1 MSKKVKDMQI
11 VEIEAEL
18 GVDEVNSVR
27 KELLKDYLRWKSMV

>member
-1 MSKKVKDMQI
+1 MSKKVKDMDI

-18 GVDEVNSVR
+18 GVDEVSLVR